1 MVKKLPE
8 MQVDPGLI
16 PGSGRHSGEENDYT
30 LQYFCLRISWTKEP
44 GRQKLMGLQRVRHN

>member
-8 MQVDPGLI
+8 IQVDLGLI
-16 PGSGRHSGEENDYT
+16 PGLGRHPGEENDYT